1 MRETIIRSLSGIV
14 FIALVSALCMQQPF
28 YLSLLCM
35 LIVVTGINELYQLI
49 HANGIK
55 ANFLTKTLRIFFL
68 LFALLM
74 FGFMAYQMDAL
85 TDNELIILSLLHL
98 IFLILAMVSLYNNLA
113 FKFLVELG
121 PYVLVG
127 LYLILPAFLW
137 LNSIQHLDAK
147 YNGWYALGLFVIIWS
162 SDTFAYVWG
171 RLLGKRKLFE
181 SVSPKKTWEGSIG
194 GALSAVLAALLLA
207 HFTQIFSY
215 AEISILTVAVVVFG
229 NYGDLWQSKLKRRA
243 GVKDSGCLI
252 PGHGGSLD
260 RFDAFLFALGPYTI
274 LLNIFLR

>member
-1 MRETIIRSLSGIV
+1 
-14 FIALVSALCMQQPF
+14 
-28 YLSLLCM
+28 LCM

-49 HANGIK
+49 HATGVK
-55 ANFLTKTLRIFFL
+55 SNFLSKSLRIFFL

-85 TDNELIILSLLHL
+85 ATNALLALSFLHIL
-98 IFLILAMVSLYNNLA
+98 FLITAVFSLYNNST
-113 FKFLVELG
+113 FKFLVLLG
-121 PYVLVG
+121 PYVLAA

-137 LNSIQHLDAK
+137 LNSIQYLSPD

-171 RLLGKRKLFE
+171 RLLGKRKLFK

-207 HFTQIFSY
+207 HFTEILTY
-215 AEISILTVAVVVFG
+215 AEISILTVVVVLFG
-229 NYGDLWQSKLKRRA
+229 NYGDLWQSKLKRLA
-243 GVKDSGCLI
+243 EVKDSGCLI